1 MLFKSKTPSPKSPAV
16 PDLATQ
22 PEQPAKIVAQPARPV
37 QHSVIPAGMQIDG
50 DLVSTGDIIVGGMI
64 QGDITCRTL
73 TLEGDPIIGGSVRAE
88 TIRICGSFSG
98 DVRARKVALT
108 KTARVVGE
116 IHYQSLEME
125 AGASFE
131 GALHRLEEALEMI

>member
-16 PDLATQ
+16 PDLAVQ

-50 DLVSTGDIIVGGMI
+50 NLMSAGDIIVGGMI

-73 TLEGDPIIGGSVRAE
+73 TLEGDPIIGGSVRV
-88 TIRICGSFSG
+88 RIPMKAASDSDGKAATHSDPKRPLFQRSELAG
-98 DVRARKVALT
+98 VIVA
-108 KTARVVGE
+108 VG
-116 IHYQSLEME
+116 
-125 AGASFE
+125 
-131 GALHRLEEALEMI
+131 